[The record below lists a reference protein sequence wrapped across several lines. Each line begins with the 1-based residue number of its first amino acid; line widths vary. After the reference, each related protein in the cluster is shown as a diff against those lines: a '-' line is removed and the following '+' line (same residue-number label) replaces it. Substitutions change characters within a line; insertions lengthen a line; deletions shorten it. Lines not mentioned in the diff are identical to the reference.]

1 MHVKPSPRRL
11 TAKLLSRVSESDDE
25 DPFTDIEED
34 KDELEESD
42 HLG

>member
-11 TAKLLSRVSESDDE
+11 NAKLLSGVSESDDE

-34 KDELEESD
+34 EDELEESD